1 MTQQAGFT
9 QFYVGDITNTLND
22 LSIYVKTIKVPLN
35 AGTVDLTSLVSGATN
50 APTTQMKRAQIQSD
64 VSITLFDD
72 LGWYG
77 VVEQIINYRTG
88 TTLKVQ
94 TGKNALPSVGDI
106 IFYGTFTLFSVTSD
120 WTTKKDATSVL
131 NFKPSDGGLI
141 APAIIRY

>member
-77 VVEQIINYRTG
+77 RMPQRLTR
-88 TTLKVQ
+88 Q
-94 TGKNALPSVGDI
+94 QQQARS
-106 IFYGTFTLFSVTSD
+106 
-120 WTTKKDATSVL
+120 
-131 NFKPSDGGLI
+131 
-141 APAIIRY
+141 